1 MRETAAR
8 FTDFIQPITFVSP
21 ATRRGLILIACL
33 VATFMAAIEGTI
45 VATAMPAIA
54 GDLGGFDQ
62 FSGVF
67 TAFLITQAV
76 SIPIYGRLADMWG
89 RKTVFFIGTGLFL
102 TGSVLCGMAHGITG
116 LILFR
121 AIQGLGAGAVQPV
134 AATIL
139 GDIYT
144 PAERARVQGLI
155 SCVFGVSAVAG
166 PALGAFL
173 TQIVPWPWIFWISLP
188 FGIAA
193 AILIGAF
200 LSETATP
207 RPRAI
212 NATRPGAIDATR
224 PGAIDAPRPGAIDAP
239 RPGAIDAPRPG
250 AIDAM
255 GAWLMLMTAGDLTL
269 ALSGMEDVTPI
280 LLASGLASAGLLWV
294 HERDTPEPM
303 LPLDL
308 WRRNRVVVVGSL
320 GSCAAGA
327 VFMGVLAF
335 LPAYVTAGMGNT
347 AMAGGLVI
355 GGLQVSWALASLYAA
370 RLMTRV
376 SYRQV
381 AITGAAALCAGA
393 GLLIVAPPIPFWTE
407 AAALCIGTG
416 MGLTIS
422 VFVVSTQAAVTWE
435 ERGAAT
441 GSLMFLRF
449 MGQAAGAAGCGAILA
464 LDGDASLAMNRLM
477 QPAGLLT
484 PETAGRLS
492 IIVADSLHNAWYL
505 VGVLA
510 FVTLLLASMM
520 PARINTVTR

>member
-8 FTDFIQPITFVSP
+8 FSDFIQPIVFISP
-21 ATRRGLILIACL
+21 ATRRGLILTACL

-193 AILIGAF
+193 AVLIGVF

-207 RPRAI
+207 RPRA
-212 NATRPGAIDATR
+212 NDATR
-224 PGAIDAPRPGAIDAP
+224 PR
-239 RPGAIDAPRPG
+239 

-269 ALSGMEDVTPI
+269 ALSGMEDVSPI

-381 AITGAAALCAGA
+381 AMTGAAALCAGA
-393 GLLIVAPPIPFWTE
+393 GLLIAAPPIPFWTG
-407 AAALCIGTG
+407 AAALCIGGG

-422 VFVVSTQAAVTWE
+422 VFVVSTQAAVAWE

-464 LDGDASLAMNRLM
+464 LDGDASPAMDRLM

-520 PARINTVTR
+520 PARINTTTR